1 MKFYFDGCSHTWGA
15 GLETPELSRYSK
27 IVSDHFGAEEHNI
40 ARRGGSDKRVLRNLL
55 ETDLEEYDCIIV
67 QLTCKNRTEFFCD
80 DNKKW
85 IQINLETQR
94 RKGKTS
100 SRLSGIKNSFWGY
113 YWRDIYTDE
122 LGRIN
127 QLTIGHAMRNLLK
140 DKKHLII
147 GISNHGQ
154 TVQAP
159 VDYNF
164 TNFESHHTIKYE
176 SERTN
181 HPSEEGHK
189 QIASEIIKCISI

>member
-15 GLETPELSRYSK
+15 GLKTPELSRYSK

-67 QLTCKNRTEFFCD
+67 QLTCRNRTEFFCD

-100 SRLSGIKNSFWGY
+100 SRLSDIKNRFWSY
-113 YWRDIYTDE
+113 YWRDIYTEE

-140 DKKHLII
+140 NKKHLII

-164 TNFESHHTIKYE
+164 TNFESHNTIKYK